1 MSNINTES
9 NICIKRDN
17 GDCMN
22 VYCEITKIVDDI
34 KNAYIDMSD
43 PQCIMMS
50 DLIIESPEERTNI
63 YDEIRRIQHIIKEI
77 QNNID
82 DDRKRSVIPQY
93 NGRIHI
99 SGDIEF
105 GTPQIKLQ
113 ETLVKL
119 RDDAQKLHYAYQQ
132 FHAKQI

>member
-1 MSNINTES
+1 
-9 NICIKRDN
+9 
-17 GDCMN
+17 MN